1 MNCLLIAAT
10 YNEISSFI
18 ESYRDSSE
26 PWTEN
31 IELDILITGV
41 GLTGTTYL
49 LTKQLQLKRPDLVIQ
64 AGIAGCFDKE
74 IELGSVVIVRDERI
88 ADEAVLE
95 DGKLVTLKDLGL
107 RDPDQPPYKNGW
119 LKNSRN
125 QLLKKTELPLV
136 KGISVNQL
144 TTDKKTRKQY
154 HEVFKPVTESMEGA
168 ALHLVCLS
176 EKVPFLQVR
185 AISNY
190 AGERDKKKWK
200 MKRSLRALNNELK
213 NLLIKLNTS
222 DKKSKS

>member
-18 ESYRDSSE
+18 ESYRDSPE
-26 PWTEN
+26 PLAEN

-49 LTKQLQLKRPDLVIQ
+49 LTKQVQLKRPDLVIQ
-64 AGIAGCFDKE
+64 AGIAGSFDKE
-74 IELGSVVIVRDERI
+74 MGPGSVLIVRDDRI

-95 DGKLVTLKDLGL
+95 DGKLLTLKDLGL
-107 RDPDQPPYKNGW
+107 RDPDQPPYKNEW
-119 LKNSRN
+119 LRNSRN
-125 QLLKKTELPLV
+125 QLLKKTGLPLV
-136 KGISVNQL
+136 RGISVNRV
-144 TTDKKTRKQY
+144 TTDKKTRKLY
-154 HEVFKPVTESMEGA
+154 REIFKPVTESMEGA

-176 EKVPFLQVR
+176 EKIPFLQVR

-190 AGERDKKKWK
+190 VGERDKKKWK
-200 MKRSLRALNNELK
+200 LKRSIRALNKELK
-213 NLLIKLNTS
+213 SLLIKLNTS